1 MTAMM
6 VINDGGDDGCELV
19 IMIVACIDDSKAD
32 HGDDYDDD
40 NVRLCTGEPETC
52 RSSSRFCLAGAG
64 AKVEK
69 SFSSSG

>member
-6 VINDGGDDGCELV
+6 VINDSGDDGCELV

-40 NVRLCTGEPETC
+40 NVRLCIGEPETC
-52 RSSSRFCLAGAG
+52 RTSSGFCLAGA
-64 AKVEK
+64 KVEM

>member
-40 NVRLCTGEPETC
+40 NVRLCTGEP
-52 RSSSRFCLAGAG
+52 
-64 AKVEK
+64 
-69 SFSSSG
+69 